1 MTDVPEEATAELAPA
16 ARPISGDSVPQRRV
30 LYARK
35 GVGSTQR
42 RAGRRALAV
51 PNWFDLP
58 VQLPE
63 SHPVAARIQHNT
75 LSRSLREWTAKS
87 RDDGT
92 QFATPKVS
100 RLGSRE
106 EEEERKVRKMGAM
119 VLKSAMRRRQHTR
132 VRKLDGLG
140 HMDRK
145 NRLRE
150 KLWKDLS
157 RFGLW
162 PMAGPG
168 DVHDQQSVE
177 NTVDAIWNQWQ
188 ENAAKTPLS
197 GVVSGSNGWRFD
209 IGDGVMLDVGDDA
222 SGVFLT
228 GVPSM
233 PSSATPEA
241 AGTESDVTSS
251 RRRSSVF
258 TDGGGFEAPEEEDN
272 NEEEEGLSSDIGF
285 SAARLQAKVQ
295 TPGLKRRKR
304 LTDLHHYVETQL
316 QKRLFRSWDTIEI
329 AFTGSGDMTVNQIVK
344 FLQHS
349 DVQLGGNDAA
359 KVKKILEDHVTAVQA
374 AQEESNEEGA
384 EEDHFIRGRTKSKA
398 VLSFEGF
405 RQIFHPVDPQ
415 EATRWKREFD
425 REKFR
430 QRQEKDIYTRELEA
444 LEEKVRQRLATSAK
458 HMIELLQQFKCD
470 PRDIPWETEQ
480 QRLQLRSQFLEV
492 VFRKQQRRRILP
504 LDISRLPRSDVAEA
518 PGAQTM
524 HGVPDKLSVKLILST
539 LLQKYS
545 RNGHF
550 ESIEVPAAAYLY
562 HDFAVDIM
570 KQSIRRYWERFEIDQ
585 WPERQIVFR
594 FRMKKQIFHDW
605 LTFAERAKMLRIH
618 VLRKFVAWKYMT
630 RKLHEHYAFYRTS
643 FWPFYVWKR
652 HLQQMIIARGKTEFL
667 MNVLRTYIQLRNF
680 RALKLRF
687 KTKQWNKKQI
697 ARVRKK
703 KAKQICRICWE
714 TWKDRFLSSQL
725 IRQIWRNHGNTL
737 QQLHK
742 FYMVRVTFYILRYYS
757 ILKRDMKQRKYMSC
771 LSQFSVRARAKA
783 LAQHQRQHH
792 GTNKHDRAAQQRGSL
807 YPANNE
813 QAKVSSTRRSLPIS
827 AYEPSQQRKGS
838 MMDTRNTRGS
848 ISFLAADDEH
858 NTETSRPNVH
868 LDDPHAESNDGT
880 STVSLTRIMETELGK
895 NIKRKSRLYD
905 LCLGLYLKYR
915 ERDRINMIGNVIAYR
930 RFGRIFMMYLRTAVH
945 RGKINRFATDLGA
958 FSVMSSRF
966 RQWMIGTVYKLPPAA
981 QDDKIEPVKK
991 DNVAEDTGDKVVL
1004 HWREDREWRL
1014 QSIASNPIRAQQLR
1028 QDLLSIMENDAGRK
1042 ETIRGREL
1050 LLSKK
1055 QANEDAFLR
1064 METSATLKIKA
1075 AQMQQVQ
1082 QIMRRRAH
1090 RLHDAMDNVYDV
1102 LLQQQARQQLKS
1114 SFRSLRIVVMMK
1126 YTKLLCHR
1134 AQIRN
1139 WLRLCHRF
1147 MYWERNMGVF
1157 YKLKLKYRAF
1167 QTLLKHAVWKWKFQ
1181 SPRLS
1186 HKLQRSQH
1194 LMWKYEHFME
1204 EQGLFDGTSES
1215 LQLAGTKLSPAN
1227 SFRGIFLRW
1236 VQFAQCSRARET
1248 IVQLVRR
1255 KRELWSMHTVFH
1267 ALKNRVKA
1275 KYTYAERCALLP
1287 YLWRQCMVDL
1297 DTYHCKIIA
1306 LEQQLPTTILRAQ
1319 LTHSRK
1325 LMRETAISSPTLKKL
1340 FQDHENEVRLRL
1352 QLEKRL
1358 MLAAYNERAVH
1369 NYAERSS
1376 SLFGTT
1382 AGKPFRQDKVPPFG
1396 SISEIG
1402 IICGKKVDG
1411 ICVVLKA
1418 NGHANFEGSIHGNPF
1433 GTREVFSL
1441 CRGEKLVSVEGFAS
1455 QSIYG
1460 LRFGTSAGRYSKWFG
1475 HCEKGSKFDIHSD
1488 YFNNREE
1495 IVGFFGHADSASINS
1510 LGIVMRHT
1518 TIKNPFEGLWVQKDQ
1533 HTQHNMLQQSPHRGS
1548 VDELPLSDRQ
1558 FAYFLQVRACEV
1570 LMIMERAHLFAI
1582 RAYKIEDTLP
1592 PALGNM
1598 RIIMATARW
1607 MLNALSHGLVQRTER
1622 EEEGK
1627 KILLSGQEKYA
1638 VGEKLLSDGSST
1650 MQIVDGFRDSAG
1662 QLDAATL
1669 GVKKIIELKE
1679 MMAQAQQQMVQGERL
1694 RDEGQQE
1701 IMRSQRFLP
1710 HLPTTKRMIS
1720 AIRKMYKVVQTKD
1733 EIDHMNPE
1741 LRSILL
1747 LKKSGGSE
1755 AEGHLPL
1762 Q

>member
-1 MTDVPEEATAELAPA
+1 
-16 ARPISGDSVPQRRV
+16 
-30 LYARK
+30 
-35 GVGSTQR
+35 
-42 RAGRRALAV
+42 
-51 PNWFDLP
+51 
-58 VQLPE
+58 
-63 SHPVAARIQHNT
+63 
-75 LSRSLREWTAKS
+75 
-87 RDDGT
+87 
-92 QFATPKVS
+92 
-100 RLGSRE
+100 
-106 EEEERKVRKMGAM
+106 
-119 VLKSAMRRRQHTR
+119 
-132 VRKLDGLG
+132 
-140 HMDRK
+140 
-145 NRLRE
+145 
-150 KLWKDLS
+150 
-157 RFGLW
+157 
-162 PMAGPG
+162 
-168 DVHDQQSVE
+168 
-177 NTVDAIWNQWQ
+177 
-188 ENAAKTPLS
+188 
-197 GVVSGSNGWRFD
+197 
-209 IGDGVMLDVGDDA
+209 
-222 SGVFLT
+222 
-228 GVPSM
+228 M

-444 LEEKVRQRLATSAK
+444 LEEKGKITYR
-458 HMIELLQQFKCD
+458 FKCD

-905 LCLGLYLKYR
+905 LCLGLYLKSTVLLL
-915 ERDRINMIGNVIAYR
+915 IW
-930 RFGRIFMMYLRTAVH
+930 
-945 RGKINRFATDLGA
+945 A

-1139 WLRLCHRF
+1139 WLR
-1147 MYWERNMGVF
+1147 
-1157 YKLKLKYRAF
+1157 
-1167 QTLLKHAVWKWKFQ
+1167 
-1181 SPRLS
+1181 
-1186 HKLQRSQH
+1186 
-1194 LMWKYEHFME
+1194 
-1204 EQGLFDGTSES
+1204 
-1215 LQLAGTKLSPAN
+1215 
-1227 SFRGIFLRW
+1227 
-1236 VQFAQCSRARET
+1236 FA
-1248 IVQLVRR
+1248 
-1255 KRELWSMHTVFH
+1255 
-1267 ALKNRVKA
+1267 
-1275 KYTYAERCALLP
+1275 
-1287 YLWRQCMVDL
+1287 
-1297 DTYHCKIIA
+1297 
-1306 LEQQLPTTILRAQ
+1306 
-1319 LTHSRK
+1319 
-1325 LMRETAISSPTLKKL
+1325 TASSI
-1340 FQDHENEVRLRL
+1340 Q
-1352 QLEKRL
+1352 
-1358 MLAAYNERAVH
+1358 
-1369 NYAERSS
+1369 
-1376 SLFGTT
+1376 
-1382 AGKPFRQDKVPPFG
+1382 QDKVPPFG
-1396 SISEIG
+1396 SISEIS

-1418 NGHANFEGSIHGNPF
+1418 NGQASFEGSIHGNPF

-1533 HTQHNMLQQSPHRGS
+1533 HTQHNMLQH
-1548 VDELPLSDRQ
+1548 
-1558 FAYFLQVRACEV
+1558 
-1570 LMIMERAHLFAI
+1570 HH
-1582 RAYKIEDTLP
+1582 T
-1592 PALGNM
+1592 
-1598 RIIMATARW
+1598 
-1607 MLNALSHGLVQRTER
+1607 